1 MFSLVSLAPR
11 VPSME
16 VQHREL
22 QTGVPRVAWLAMP
35 TPQLWSLCRD
45 TADNSA
51 IQDGSST
58 VPCAETLHLAR
69 QLSGPCAEDGSGG
82 PCAET
87 LAPPLQA
94 GAPVSHT
101 ATPDQ
106 EELCPLPAEKTSVQQ
121 PCFWPVAED
130 FSGERVL

>member
-22 QTGVPRVAWLAMP
+22 QTGVPRVAWLCRPSALEP
-35 TPQLWSLCRD
+35 CRD

-51 IQDGSST
+51 IQDGSSG
-58 VPCAETLHLAR
+58 VPCAETLHLVP
-69 QLSGPCAEDGSGG
+69 QLGGPCAEDGSGG

-94 GAPVSHT
+94 GAPVSRT

-106 EELCPLPAEKTSVQQ
+106 EELCSLPADKTSVQQ
-121 PCFWPVAED
+121 PCF
-130 FSGERVL
+130 